1 MGCAL
6 QQLENNAAKF
16 FLLFFNISYHMATFV
31 KWKNEKCKILSPP
44 TCQLHVLFSVWFSI
58 CVNLPVASCYIK
70 MENTGNLSIK
80 SVQAL
85 LDSEAD
91 ISMQFESQAA
101 VAPQV
106 ALSKE
111 NMGKG
116 KRKGKEMLCVLR
128 LWCLMQG
135 QRRRLLG
142 SWSSCRGIPT

>member
-1 MGCAL
+1 
-6 QQLENNAAKF
+6 
-16 FLLFFNISYHMATFV
+16 
-31 KWKNEKCKILSPP
+31 
-44 TCQLHVLFSVWFSI
+44 
-58 CVNLPVASCYIK
+58 

-128 LWCLMQG
+128 L
-135 QRRRLLG
+135 
-142 SWSSCRGIPT
+142 